1 MSNKKLILGVILVLV
16 GKSLADPNDFVNPK
30 YVVAAK
36 DDGKTQGARDRIIRD
51 GKSSAK
57 KGPWTITNGQVQAAS
72 GDPRDYLS
80 WAPYHW
86 PNCNWCGKTNAA
98 SPGPTDPDAEKQQ
111 VRSRSEGPEEQP
123 SEVFATP
130 ASNNG
135 SASFFDMFKRHV
147 DNDDPFR
154 VAPNSSLGSGL
165 LDMMGDIF
173 DLFLGV
179 EKQELDATGG
189 APPATTQ
196 VLEGLE
202 SIRDGIDQ
210 LTETLTADNGS
221 ATNLELSPTETDAR
235 ESKPTG
241 LEEHAHTHQPAAR
254 DLISPESTNSNPAFA
269 MATSLV
275 RTSVTIASVP
285 LSSTTSS
292 PASPSSPE
300 ELPLRAHGSTKSCA
314 QSPTTSMSPQAS
326 EYYPIQLIPGWLTFV
341 KAWTACPYKPRD
353 GKVNPDTRE
362 IKNPAYVIQM
372 SQSVLW
378 NAIAAVASGS
388 KLHEKSAVGFINAFF
403 LDNKSRMNPKV
414 EFGQVVRGP
423 PGTQAGSYMG
433 VLDMRSLV
441 KVVNAVLVLRETQ
454 SSYWTQDLDVKMKTW
469 ATQYIQW
476 VEASSVGRKAARAA
490 NNHGSFYPNQIAA
503 LKILS
508 EDMAGA
514 RLVLQ
519 SYFDN
524 QFQDQIVAS
533 GEQPLEAVRTRPF
546 HYRCFNLEAIITNAK
561 LGDYIGINYWSV
573 RTKYGATIQTAVDY
587 VISLDPGNER
597 VEDALPH
604 VAAVAAAYGDPR
616 SKYANYLRSGNRNY
630 DKKSYWFYD
639 QPAAIS
645 NKPKGKRDV
654 EDGTLPTTDGSESI
668 VARANPEDPAP
679 SANPDG
685 SPESESVDAAGVDQ
699 DHPPAMFA
707 NGRLVE
713 LEEGLF
719 VGWDDVRDFYRK
731 STSPIRPRA
740 HGYEKAMAPPPMLQ
754 DGKAVALEDGLDV
767 NWDDVSS
774 FYGPNT
780 NFISA

>member
-1 MSNKKLILGVILVLV
+1 MSKKTLTLATALVLV

-36 DDGKTQGARDRIIRD
+36 NDGKTQGARDRIVRD
-51 GKSSAK
+51 SKSSAK
-57 KGPWTITNGQVQAAS
+57 KGPWSITNGQVRAAS

-86 PNCNWCGKTNAA
+86 PNCNWCGKSNVANT
-98 SPGPTDPDAEKQQ
+98 GPADPDPDAGEQR
-111 VRSRSEGPEEQP
+111 VRSQSGGSEEQ
-123 SEVFATP
+123 SSKDFATP
-130 ASNNG
+130 ESHNRSSSLFG
-135 SASFFDMFKRHV
+135 MLKRQV
-147 DNDDPFR
+147 DNDPFR
-154 VAPNSSLGSGL
+154 VAPNSSLGWGL

-173 DLFLGV
+173 DLFIGV
-179 EKQELDATGG
+179 EKQELGVTASVL
-189 APPATTQ
+189 PATTQ

-202 SIRDGIDQ
+202 SIKDGINQ
-210 LTETLTADNGS
+210 FTETLTSDDGS
-221 ATNLELSPTETDAR
+221 PTNLE
-235 ESKPTG
+235 SKSTG
-241 LEEHAHTHQPAAR
+241 LEEPHHTHQPVAR
-254 DLISPESTNSNPAFA
+254 DLTPSPER
-269 MATSLV
+269 TSLV
-275 RTSVTIASVP
+275 PTLPTTSLVPTSIAIASAP

-300 ELPLRAHGSTKSCA
+300 ELPLRAHGSTKSCTP
-314 QSPTTSMSPQAS
+314 SPTKSMSPEA
-326 EYYPIQLIPGWLTFV
+326 T
-341 KAWTACPYKPRD
+341 WTTCPYKARD

-362 IKNPAYVIQM
+362 VKSPAYVIQM
-372 SQSVLW
+372 SQSAFW

-388 KLHEKSAVGFINAFF
+388 ELHDKSAVDFINAFF
-403 LDNKSRMNPKV
+403 LDNKSRMNPKI

-433 VLDMRSLV
+433 ILDMRALV
-441 KVVNAVLVLRETQ
+441 KVVNAILVLRETQ
-454 SSYWTQDLDVKMKTW
+454 SPYWTQDHDEKMKTW
-469 ATQYIQW
+469 ATQYIQS
-476 VEASSVGRKAARAA
+476 VEASAVGRKAARAA

-508 EDMAGA
+508 GDIAGA

-524 QFQDQIVAS
+524 QFQDQVVAS
-533 GEQPLEAVRTRPF
+533 GEQPLEAARTRPF

-587 VISLDPGNER
+587 LISLDPGNER

-616 SKYANYLRSGNRNY
+616 SRYANYLKSGNRNY
-630 DKKSYWFYD
+630 DKKSYWFYN

-645 NKPKGKRDV
+645 NKPKSKRGV
-654 EDGTLPTTDGSESI
+654 ENGNLLATGTADGSGSPMTGVNREDHSPG
-668 VARANPEDPAP
+668 AN
-679 SANPDG
+679 SNG
-685 SPESESVDAAGVDQ
+685 SPESESMEAAGVDQ

-719 VGWDDVRDFYRK
+719 VGWDDVREFYRK
-731 STSPIRPRA
+731 ATRHIHRRA
-740 HGYEKAMAPPPMLQ
+740 DEAGNTLALPPVFQGGETLE
-754 DGKAVALEDGLDV
+754 LEDGLEMD
-767 NWDDVSS
+767 WDGVSP
-774 FYGPNT
+774 FYDPRN
-780 NFISA
+780 IV

>member
-1 MSNKKLILGVILVLV
+1 MSNKTLILGIILVFV

-36 DDGKTQGARDRIIRD
+36 DDGKTQGARDRIVRD
-51 GKSSAK
+51 SKSSAK
-57 KGPWTITNGQVQAAS
+57 KGPWTITNSQVRAAS

-86 PNCNWCGKTNAA
+86 PNCNWCGKTNT
-98 SPGPTDPDAEKQQ
+98 GPADPDTEKQQ
-111 VRSRSEGPEEQP
+111 VRSRSEGSEEQP
-123 SEVFATP
+123 PEGFDTP

-135 SASFFDMFKRHV
+135 SKYFFDMFKRHV
-147 DNDDPFR
+147 DHDDPFR

-173 DLFLGV
+173 DLFLGI
-179 EKQELDATGG
+179 EKQELDPTEG
-189 APPATTQ
+189 ASPATTQ

-221 ATNLELSPTETDAR
+221 ATNLVQSPTETDTT
-235 ESKPTG
+235 ESKPTV
-241 LEEHAHTHQPAAR
+241 LEEHPHTHQPAAR
-254 DLISPESTNSNPAFA
+254 DLTLSPASTSSNPALA

-275 RTSVTIASVP
+275 HTSVPIASAP

-300 ELPLRAHGSTKSCA
+300 ELPLRAHRSTKSCA
-314 QSPTTSMSPQAS
+314 QSPTTSMSPQA
-326 EYYPIQLIPGWLTFV
+326 T
-341 KAWTACPYKPRD
+341 WTACPYKPRD

-388 KLHEKSAVGFINAFF
+388 KLYEKSAVDFINAFF

-469 ATQYIQW
+469 ATQYVQW
-476 VEASSVGRKAARAA
+476 VEASSVGKKAARAA

-508 EDMAGA
+508 EDIPGA

-587 VISLDPGNER
+587 LISLEPGNER

-616 SKYANYLRSGNRNY
+616 SKYVNYLKSGNRNY

-645 NKPKGKRDV
+645 NKPKGKRGV
-654 EDGTLPTTDGSESI
+654 EDGALPTTDSPEAL

-685 SPESESVDAAGVDQ
+685 SPEPESVDAAGVDQ

-719 VGWDDVRDFYRK
+719 VGWDNVREFYRK
-731 STSPIRPRA
+731 STSPIRSRA
-740 HGYEKAMAPPPMLQ
+740 YESEKAMAPPPMFQ
-754 DGKAVALEDGLDV
+754 DGKTVTLEDGLDV
-767 NWDDVSS
+767 GWDDVSS
-774 FYGPNT
+774 FYGPNV
-780 NFISA
+780 NSISV